1 MFTGIVREIGT
12 VVALDAGEDAARIV
26 VEAPATAAEDVRI
39 GDSISLNG
47 CCLTV
52 TAIDETRL
60 TFTAVRETLEL
71 TSLGALAVGSSLN
84 VEPALR
90 VSDRLGG
97 HIVQGHVDGCGTI
110 EAIEDEAEGKRL
122 TVAAPEEVMRY
133 CVYKGSIAVDGV
145 SLTIAA
151 LREEAFAI
159 ALIPHTLAATTLGQR
174 ERGDRVNLEVD
185 VLAKHVERLTAGYR
199 PPDSG

>member
-1 MFTGIVREIGT
+1 MAFEAARRRRYARAVFTGIVREIGT

-97 HIVQGHVDGCGTI
+97 HIVQGSRR
-110 EAIEDEAEGKRL
+110 RL
-122 TVAAPEEVMRY
+122 RH
-133 CVYKGSIAVDGV
+133 D
-145 SLTIAA
+145 
-151 LREEAFAI
+151 
-159 ALIPHTLAATTLGQR
+159 
-174 ERGDRVNLEVD
+174 
-185 VLAKHVERLTAGYR
+185 
-199 PPDSG
+199 

>member
-1 MFTGIVREIGT
+1 
-12 VVALDAGEDAARIV
+12 
-26 VEAPATAAEDVRI
+26 
-39 GDSISLNG
+39 
-47 CCLTV
+47 
-52 TAIDETRL
+52 
-60 TFTAVRETLEL
+60 
-71 TSLGALAVGSSLN
+71 
-84 VEPALR
+84 
-90 VSDRLGG
+90 
-97 HIVQGHVDGCGTI
+97 
-110 EAIEDEAEGKRL
+110 
-122 TVAAPEEVMRY
+122 MRY